1 MYIPVKAPLALEFK
15 YVVPTDF
22 SRLLTSL
29 VSIVYFADRNFYH
42 ICLFMNEVLFA
53 SPGSTDSAL
62 DSGVSYA
69 SNLLNNKPT
78 AC

>member
-42 ICLFMNEVLFA
+42 MFIYERNSFCLPRFNRFCTGLRSEL
-53 SPGSTDSAL
+53 
-62 DSGVSYA
+62 
-69 SNLLNNKPT
+69 
-78 AC
+78 CQ

>member
-22 SRLLTSL
+22 SRLLPSL

-42 ICLFMNEVLFA
+42 ICLFMNEI
-53 SPGSTDSAL
+53 
-62 DSGVSYA
+62 
-69 SNLLNNKPT
+69 LLPPQVRQILHWT
-78 AC
+78 QE